1 MSQISVLKEI
11 TWLRDTAS
19 NWTDRVAL
27 GRQPHAVLL
36 AGPVGVGKRA
46 AALWLAQQHLNV
58 AGSAVPQYP
67 ATRFEHADLHWVSP
81 AEDKQTIG
89 IDQIRVLVAAMG
101 MTSYHGSGKA
111 AVIDPADAMTNS
123 AANSLLKTL
132 EEPSGNTLMILI
144 ADRKGRLPATIFSR
158 CQRIDIPAPAED
170 EALRWLDQVHPGSNW
185 PEALRLAGNAPLAA
199 IDALEQLETHAAM
212 GRDLAAVAS
221 GRGSPIEV
229 AARWQKLETGLVL
242 DWLARAVQSMIIRSS
257 NAAKQGVSAEIDE
270 SVLKRM
276 DRRNLFCYLDTINR
290 LRGQAGGSF
299 NVQLMLEGLLI
310 DLADG
315 LANCGTGSPNGE
327 PPELMV

>member
-1 MSQISVLKEI
+1 MSVLKEI
-11 TWLRDTAS
+11 SWLEDMAKS
-19 NWTDRVAL
+19 WTDRVSL

-36 AGPVGVGKRA
+36 TGPVGAGKRA
-46 AALWLAQQHLNV
+46 AAGWLARQHLNV
-58 AGSAVPQYP
+58 ADVAVPQYP
-67 ATRFEHADLHWVSP
+67 ATRFDHADLHWISP
-81 AEDKQTIG
+81 ADDKQAIG
-89 IDQIRVLVAAMG
+89 IDQIRALVTEMS

-111 AVIDPADAMTNS
+111 AVIDPADAMTNN

-132 EEPSGNTLMILI
+132 EEPSGNALMILI

-158 CQRIDIPAPAED
+158 CQRIDIALPAED
-170 EALRWLDQVHPGSNW
+170 EALRWLDQIHPGSNW
-185 PEALRLAGNAPLAA
+185 QEALRLAGNAPLAA
-199 IDALEQLETHAAM
+199 IGAIEQLETHASM
-212 GRDLAAVAS
+212 GRDFSAVAS

-229 AARWQKLETGLVL
+229 AARWQKLETSFVL
-242 DWLARAVQSMIIRSS
+242 DWLARAVQGMIIRTS
-257 NAAKQGVSAEIDE
+257 NVVKHGVSAEIDD

-315 LANCGTGSPNGE
+315 LANCGAGSPGGE